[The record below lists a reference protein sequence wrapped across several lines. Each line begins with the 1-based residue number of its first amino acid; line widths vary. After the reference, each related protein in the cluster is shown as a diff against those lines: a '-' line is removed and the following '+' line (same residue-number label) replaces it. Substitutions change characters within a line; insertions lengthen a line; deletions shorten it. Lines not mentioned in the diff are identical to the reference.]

1 MVKWTDQWLKTAGC
15 SEISLNYQT
24 DSEGRFTKFTI
35 AQSPFNK
42 VNTPE
47 NRLRLQ
53 KFEIALLDEEM
64 HVIKTV

>member
-1 MVKWTDQWLKTAGC
+1 
-15 SEISLNYQT
+15 
-24 DSEGRFTKFTI
+24 
-35 AQSPFNK
+35 

-64 HVIKTV
+64 LVIKTVQCATSDRSEETQVATLIGQN